1 MNFVDIILIL
11 VALFGLY
18 IGYNAGILK
27 GIVDSVVFFCSTLVA
42 SIVSKLACKY
52 LITILPFFNF
62 FGKAAGIK
70 SINIILWRIIFHVL
84 ILLVCIFAFDKLSKK
99 VKLKDKLTDT
109 MVEAGIFYKLFGVL
123 CYIPV
128 IVIFMFNMLL
138 VLWLP
143 NLNFKS
149 FHESVIS
156 NTILEKTVVL
166 NKLNSGLYTSEKF
179 ATEKINEENTIDTY
193 SDLNDEIASN
203 LVENDLATDSQ
214 IEKLSSDN
222 KLLGKR
228 TEDKN
233 NDSDDSDTD
242 DSDTDDSYTD
252 DSDTDDSDTDDD
264 SDDSDDYSDDD
275 YSDDD
280 YSDDDYSDDDYSDD
294 DYYYD
299 DSEDYYYD
307 DSEY

>member
-1 MNFVDIILIL
+1 M
-11 VALFGLY
+11 
-18 IGYNAGILK
+18 
-27 GIVDSVVFFCSTLVA
+27 
-42 SIVSKLACKY
+42 
-52 LITILPFFNF
+52 ITILPFFNF
-62 FGKAAGIK
+62 FGKATGIK
-70 SINIILWRIIFHVL
+70 SINVILWRVIFHVL
-84 ILLVCIFAFDKLSKK
+84 ILLICIFAFDKLSKK

-109 MVEAGIFYKLFGVL
+109 MVEAGIFYKLFGVV

-166 NKLNSGLYTSEKF
+166 NKLNNGLYTSEKF
-179 ATEKINEENTIDTY
+179 ATEKINEENTVDTY

-203 LVENDLATDSQ
+203 LVENNLATDSQ

-242 DSDTDDSYTD
+242 DSDMD
-252 DSDTDDSDTDDD
+252 DSDADDD

-280 YSDDDYSDDDYSDD
+280 YSDDDYSDDDYYDDDYSDD

-299 DSEDYYYD
+299 DSEDYYD
-307 DSEY
+307 DSDY